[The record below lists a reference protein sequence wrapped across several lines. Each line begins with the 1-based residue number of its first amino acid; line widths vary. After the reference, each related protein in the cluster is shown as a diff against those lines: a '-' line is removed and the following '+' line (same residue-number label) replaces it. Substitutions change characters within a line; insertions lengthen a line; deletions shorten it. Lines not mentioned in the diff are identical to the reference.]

1 MRENPAMDGI
11 RIPPDA
17 ERVSLGTGTF
27 RVLAELPELEVI
39 DMRFGPAFEG
49 VDLHAHDDHVDSF
62 YVLEGEAEFTVGGE
76 VFRAPPGTYVAAPAG
91 VVHGFRSAGD
101 VDLRILNVHAPNTG
115 FARRFRSDG

>member
-1 MRENPAMDGI
+1 MDGI

-27 RVLAELPELEVI
+27 RVLAELPELEII

-62 YVLEGEAEFTVGGE
+62 YVLEGEAEFTVGGD

-91 VVHGFRSAGD
+91 VVHGFRSVGYID
-101 VDLRILNVHAPNTG
+101 RRSLNVHAPNTG
-115 FARRFRSDG
+115 FARGFRNDS